1 MPDRLDVAVVGA
13 GPYGLSVAAHLRGLR
28 CRVFGSP
35 METWRT
41 RMPQD
46 MRLRSAWEET
56 SLSAPRDRG
65 TIDAWA
71 AATREPRREPID
83 LPTFLR
89 YAGWFAETFVDEAD
103 PADVAQVEE
112 ADGGFRITTTA
123 GAEAFARR
131 LVLAVGV
138 VPFANAPPPFD
149 AHLNGRVSL
158 AVERREL
165 DDLRGRRLAIVGGGQ
180 SALDAAALAVE
191 AGVETELL
199 VRSRLHWFADREP
212 HYERGALARRL
223 YRLAY
228 PAVGYGPPPLNR
240 LVLHPDLFAR
250 LPVSWRLRLT
260 RRLLRAGASPAVH
273 GRIRGE
279 VRVLENTVVRGVC
292 ETGGGVRLELADGQT
307 READH
312 VIVAAGYRFA
322 LERLDFLAP
331 SLRGQIATQH
341 AWPAIDDQ
349 FASTSRP
356 DVFFVGFAAEGRFGP
371 VSRYVLGTRFTATR
385 AAERL
390 RA

>member
-1 MPDRLDVAVVGA
+1 MPEQLDVAIVGA
-13 GPYGLSVAAHLRGLR
+13 GPYGLSVAAHLRGVR
-28 CRVFGSP
+28 ARVFGAP

-46 MRLRSAWEET
+46 MQLRSAWQET
-56 SLSAPRDRG
+56 SLSAPGDHG
-65 TIDAWA
+65 SIDAWA
-71 AATREPRREPID
+71 AATGEPRGEPIA

-89 YAGWFAETFVDEAD
+89 YADWFTQTFVDQRE
-103 PADVAQVEE
+103 PADVAHVEE
-112 ADGGFRITTTA
+112 ANGHFHVTTTA
-123 GAEAFARR
+123 GSEVLARR

-149 AHLNGRVSL
+149 SQLNGRVSL

-165 DDLRGRRLAIVGGGQ
+165 DDLRGQRLTIVGGGQ

-191 AGVETELL
+191 AGVDTELL

-212 HYERGALARRL
+212 HYERGPLGRRL

-228 PAVGYGPPPLNR
+228 PAVGYGPPGLNR
-240 LVLHPDLFAR
+240 LVLHPDLYAR
-250 LPVSWRLRLT
+250 LPVGWRLRLT
-260 RRLLRAGASPAVH
+260 RRLLRAGASPSVH

-279 VRVLENTVVRGVC
+279 VRVLENTVVRKVRD
-292 ETGGGVRLELADGQT
+292 TGSCLRLELANGQT
-307 READH
+307 RETDH
-312 VIVAAGYRFA
+312 VLVAAGYRFA
-322 LERLDFLAP
+322 LERLAFLAP
-331 SLRGQIATQH
+331 PLQARI
-341 AWPAIDDQ
+341 AIDHGWPSLDRY
-349 FASTSRP
+349 FASTSAP
-356 DVFFVGFAAEGRFGP
+356 GIFFVGYAAEGRFGP

>member
-1 MPDRLDVAVVGA
+1 
-13 GPYGLSVAAHLRGLR
+13 
-28 CRVFGSP
+28 
-35 METWRT
+35 
-41 RMPQD
+41 MPQD
-46 MRLRSAWEET
+46 MQLRSAWEET
-56 SLSAPRDRG
+56 SLSAPGERG

-71 AATREPRREPID
+71 AATGEPRREPIA
-83 LPTFLR
+83 LSTFLR
-89 YAGWFAETFVDEAD
+89 YADWFGETFVDEAD

-112 ADGGFRITTTA
+112 ADDGFRVTTTD
-123 GAEAFARR
+123 GSEAQARR

-149 AHLNGRVSL
+149 SHLNGRVSL
-158 AVERREL
+158 AVERQEL

-191 AGVETELL
+191 AGVDTELL

-212 HYERGALARRL
+212 HYERGALGQRL

-250 LPVSWRLRLT
+250 LPVGWRLRLT

-273 GRIRGE
+273 GRIRGR
-279 VRVLENTVVRGVC
+279 VRVLENTVVRGVR
-292 ETGGGVRLELADGQT
+292 ETGSGLLLQLADGQT

-322 LERLDFLAP
+322 LDRLALLAP
-331 SLRGQIATQH
+331 ALRAQIATERS
-341 AWPAIDDQ
+341 WPALDRH
-349 FASTSRP
+349 FASTTRP
-356 DVFFVGFAAEGRFGP
+356 DVAFVGFAAEGRFGP

-390 RA
+390 RG